1 MAIASQWYTRYRV
14 FLLSLESSLL
24 IGFFQLAYG
33 TGTAWYKTG
42 DESKLD
48 QACIDSTTT
57 AIKLGYTHLDGAEV
71 YKTETELGTAIKNSK
86 IPRENL
92 FLVTKV
98 ITNISDISSAIQTSL
113 KKLQTDY
120 VDLYLIHSP
129 FFEGGEDKK
138 VQQAKW
144 KEMEEV
150 KKKGLAKSIGVSNYL
165 PEQLEM
171 ILAGCEVP
179 PAINQIEF
187 HPYLQHEGLVEF
199 HKEKVCSL
207 TTSFH

>member
-1 MAIASQWYTRYRV
+1 M
-14 FLLSLESSLL
+14 
-24 IGFFQLAYG
+24 
-33 TGTAWYKTG
+33 
-42 DESKLD
+42 
-48 QACIDSTTT
+48 
-57 AIKLGYTHLDGAEV
+57 
-71 YKTETELGTAIKNSK
+71 
-86 IPRENL
+86 
-92 FLVTKV
+92 TKV

-150 KKKGLAKSIGVSNYL
+150 KKKGLARSIGVSNYL

-171 ILAGCEVP
+171 ILEGCEVP

-199 HKEKVCSL
+199 HKEKVCFL
-207 TTSFH
+207 TIRAWICYCMVFRTDWNAMFRESPLPLTRPSPPF